1 MKPQKVYS
9 ITDGKLVENRGQEL
23 SNPKEDSM
31 RITQNGNTW
40 NSIEEYMLYHEQA
53 NPLQRTVDGI
63 FSNFIEMVKAGGFE
77 AFGDDVKSQ
86 EFVAALNDSN
96 AFKQLVADV
105 LVSADLPEK
114 NIGMVATAIGY
125 MVFAGYAIHRVEPLD
140 AALTSVN

>member
-9 ITDGKLVENRGQEL
+9 ITDGKLVEHRGQEL
-23 SNPKEDSM
+23 SHQKEDTM
-31 RITQNGNTW
+31 RITQNGTTW
-40 NSIEEYMLYHEQA
+40 DSIEEYMLYHEQA

-63 FSNFIEMVKAGGFE
+63 FSNFTEMVKTGGFE

-105 LVSADLPEK
+105 LICGDLPEE
-114 NIGMVATAIGY
+114 NIRMVATAIGY
-125 MVFAGYAIHRVEPLD
+125 MVFAGYAIHRAEPLH
-140 AALTSVN
+140 AALNSLN